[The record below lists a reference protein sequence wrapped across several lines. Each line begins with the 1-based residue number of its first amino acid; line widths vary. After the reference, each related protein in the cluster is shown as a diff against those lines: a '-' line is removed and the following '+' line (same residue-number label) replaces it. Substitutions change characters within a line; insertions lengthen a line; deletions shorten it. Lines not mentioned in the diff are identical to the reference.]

1 MRRAEL
7 AAVLVAAVA
16 AAGCGGSGS
25 GSSAASKPRTATT
38 SHATSTG
45 ASAPSSTSTPTATT
59 PTETSTSGHR
69 PPCAYCGA
77 GLRPA
82 SAARAAL
89 TAANPR
95 IGCELLVS
103 PRYVTT
109 AYGGGGGC
117 AAAIKGGAAATA
129 LRVLTTK
136 RSGRRALVVA
146 VPAGGPNAGERLR
159 IAMLREP
166 AKLPRG
172 RTPPLWR
179 VESVRSNAKVGP

>member
-7 AAVLVAAVA
+7 AAMVVAALA
-16 AAGCGGSGS
+16 AAGCGGSGG
-25 GSSAASKPRTATT
+25 GSTAASKPRPATT

-45 ASAPSSTSTPTATT
+45 TSGSTSSSTSTATT
-59 PTETSTSGHR
+59 PIETSTSGHR
-69 PPCAYCGA
+69 PRCAYCGA
-77 GLRPA
+77 GLHLA

-95 IGCELLVS
+95 IGCELLVT

-117 AAAIKGGAAATA
+117 AAAIKGGAAARA

-136 RSGRRALVVA
+136 RTGRRALVVA

-172 RTPPLWR
+172 PTPPLWR
-179 VESVRSNAKVGP
+179 VDAVRSNAKVGP